1 MSFACNMYYVSEYS
15 THSQIDLFLPP
26 GSVIMVAIGLS
37 EKHNIMQIGS
47 YNMA

>member
-1 MSFACNMYYVSEYS
+1 MYYVSEYS

-26 GSVIMVAIGLS
+26 GSVIMVGLS